1 MDMTPEAFEV
11 EVARS
16 TGHPLASTTPIAYP
30 VAPGGQAG
38 ETFEALRFQLVQG
51 ILEDWPAGEFPLD
64 RMTCQLIQSF
74 AWTQAMSIWTRQ
86 HD

>member
-1 MDMTPEAFEV
+1 MNAAELRV
-11 EVARS
+11 ETAMSEGRS
-16 TGHPLASTTPIAYP
+16 YAAETPIAYP
-30 VAPGGQAG
+30 VADEPTTG

-64 RMTCQLIQSF
+64 RMTCQLIRSF
-74 AWTQAMSIWTRQ
+74 AYTQALSMWTRR